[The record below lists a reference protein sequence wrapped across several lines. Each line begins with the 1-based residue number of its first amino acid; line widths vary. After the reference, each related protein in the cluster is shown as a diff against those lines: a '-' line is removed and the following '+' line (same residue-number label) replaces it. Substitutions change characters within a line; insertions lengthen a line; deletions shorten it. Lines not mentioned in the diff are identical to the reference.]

1 MLEGLTKIFFQTTN
15 SAKIKIIFFDYVLV
29 YICVYCD
36 DMHDN
41 VGVFLCSICTFRYL
55 AFIVTVCSVR
65 ESAKQGQKDFF
76 KAKIRIAQTF
86 SQKLNNQPFIAM
98 VIQLDLAEKALLCD
112 SELQR
117 VLIPISKHTL
127 T

>member
-1 MLEGLTKIFFQTTN
+1 MWEWAALTPKSRLQQSVVWHYNHGQTIEEREKGREREGEVGDGRFNKDFLPNYEFCKDKN
-15 SAKIKIIFFDYVLV
+15 IFFDYVLV

-65 ESAKQGQKDFF
+65 ESAKQGQKDFL
-76 KAKIRIAQTF
+76 K
-86 SQKLNNQPFIAM
+86 QKL
-98 VIQLDLAEKALLCD
+98 K
-112 SELQR
+112 
-117 VLIPISKHTL
+117 
-127 T
+127 